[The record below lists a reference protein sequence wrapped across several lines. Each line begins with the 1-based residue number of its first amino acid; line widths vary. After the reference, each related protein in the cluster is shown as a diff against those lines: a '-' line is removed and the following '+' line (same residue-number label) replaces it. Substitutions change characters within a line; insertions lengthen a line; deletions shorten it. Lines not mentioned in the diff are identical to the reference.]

1 MTPPHGWRIYT
12 HLTYSQFSLSVAHS
26 ANSSF
31 LQPSG
36 KYSLHVWVQVQCKA
50 ATAFTQS
57 ESRRV
62 EARVGSGSQLRNARR
77 NARRPGQSDR
87 RGIENL
93 CFQTTTVA
101 ISGFLVSLKV
111 MYGRVKKQKG
121 DLEWLGRKQ
130 GPSESLTMC
139 DRRSANGDRRWA
151 VAENVDNLGDKF
163 GGAQIS
169 RDQDIDQ
176 SEGVDGD

>member
-1 MTPPHGWRIYT
+1 MDFPNFFFIFLVKNSRFANMKKLFHFM
-12 HLTYSQFSLSVAHS
+12 HLKIWTKVPTSR
-26 ANSSF
+26 
-31 LQPSG
+31 

-62 EARVGSGSQLRNARR
+62 EARVGSGSQLRNAPR

-121 DLEWLGRKQ
+121 DLE
-130 GPSESLTMC
+130 
-139 DRRSANGDRRWA
+139 
-151 VAENVDNLGDKF
+151 
-163 GGAQIS
+163 
-169 RDQDIDQ
+169 
-176 SEGVDGD
+176 

>member
-1 MTPPHGWRIYT
+1 MTYIYA
-12 HLTYSQFSLSVAHS
+12 SDFWPVFFVCSSLRELG
-26 ANSSF
+26 F
-31 LQPSG
+31 LQPIG

-77 NARRPGQSDR
+77 NARRTGQSDR

-111 MYGRVKKQKG
+111 MYGRVKSKRETLS
-121 DLEWLGRKQ
+121 D
-130 GPSESLTMC
+130 C
-139 DRRSANGDRRWA
+139 DGSKDPPK
-151 VAENVDNLGDKF
+151 V
-163 GGAQIS
+163 
-169 RDQDIDQ
+169 
-176 SEGVDGD
+176 